1 MNDIILRAVIPVAFT
16 IFLGYLAGRI
26 FAPDVSSLSQIS
38 VYVLA
43 PALVTDSLYRTQLS
57 AENIGGIL
65 GGFALVSLLIY
76 ILVRLIAKIGE
87 LSPTIYKSLLAS
99 SIAPNN
105 GNMGLPISDYA
116 LGFAGLERAI
126 VYMIGSS
133 ILLFGIL
140 PALLKGKS
148 FLYGMRLIFRL
159 PLIWAMLIGLALRFF
174 QIPLPYGI
182 DKSIE
187 QLGRASIP
195 VALIILGMQLASTG
209 LGVGRYELL
218 ATSLRL
224 LVAPLLGFLVAWF
237 LGLRGLDLQVF
248 IIQSAMPTAVNSVIL
263 VTEFGGDAARVAK
276 TVVTTTVFS
285 FLTLPLVFWLLINV
299 SQG

>member
-1 MNDIILRAVIPVAFT
+1 
-16 IFLGYLAGRI
+16 
-26 FAPDVSSLSQIS
+26 
-38 VYVLA
+38 
-43 PALVTDSLYRTQLS
+43 
-57 AENIGGIL
+57 
-65 GGFALVSLLIY
+65 
-76 ILVRLIAKIGE
+76 
-87 LSPTIYKSLLAS
+87 
-99 SIAPNN
+99 
-105 GNMGLPISDYA
+105 
-116 LGFAGLERAI
+116 
-126 VYMIGSS
+126 
-133 ILLFGIL
+133 
-140 PALLKGKS
+140 
-148 FLYGMRLIFRL
+148 
-159 PLIWAMLIGLALRFF
+159 
-174 QIPLPYGI
+174 
-182 DKSIE
+182 
-187 QLGRASIP
+187 
-195 VALIILGMQLASTG
+195 MQLASTG